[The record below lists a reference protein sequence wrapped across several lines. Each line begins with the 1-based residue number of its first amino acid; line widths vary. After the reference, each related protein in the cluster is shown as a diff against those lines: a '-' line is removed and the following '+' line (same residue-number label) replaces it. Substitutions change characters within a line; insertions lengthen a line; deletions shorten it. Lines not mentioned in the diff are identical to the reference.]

1 MPHKAG
7 YGETESKPDQAKP
20 DQAKPDQVKPDQTN
34 QPTKLKEI

>member
-7 YGETESKPDQAKP
+7 YGETESKP